1 MTTRAAKR
9 TDRQSVGIE
18 CNGCQKMF
26 ASSFSYDQ
34 HRRSGY
40 LRGTACYA
48 FSDENKTTVTAAQR
62 PNMST
67 ASLERTNGQRKRG
80 NLLHI
85 LQHDAYSA
93 YLTYS
98 AYIYKQLK
106 FKSQKGAYRSGKP
119 PFEMHIFNIFNIF
132 YIFAYFCIFF
142 WGEFIFCI
150 LFCIYCI

>member
-9 TDRQSVGIE
+9 TNRQSVGIE

-48 FSDENKTTVTAAQR
+48 FSGENKTTVTAAQR

-98 AYIYKQLK
+98 AYI
-106 FKSQKGAYRSGKP
+106 
-119 PFEMHIFNIFNIF
+119 
-132 YIFAYFCIFF
+132 
-142 WGEFIFCI
+142 
-150 LFCIYCI
+150 